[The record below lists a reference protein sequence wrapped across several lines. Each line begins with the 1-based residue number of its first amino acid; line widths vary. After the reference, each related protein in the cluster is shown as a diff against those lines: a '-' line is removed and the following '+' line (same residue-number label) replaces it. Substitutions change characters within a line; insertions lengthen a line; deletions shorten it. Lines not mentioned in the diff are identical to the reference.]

1 MKMPKISAYIIAY
14 NDEPNIAE
22 AVKSVLWADEVVL
35 VDSYS
40 TDKTA
45 TIAAELG
52 ARVVQIPFEGFGKLR
67 TSAIASTRYEW
78 VFSLDTDERCTEA
91 ARQEMLQIVAAADA
105 ADAYYVPRKNHF
117 MGRWIRHCGWYPD
130 YRQPQ
135 LFRRDALVFSEDMV
149 HETYTVN
156 GRIGHLAN
164 FIHQEPYRDLSH
176 MCRKLE
182 RYSTLGAEKVRLRG
196 ESSTMWKALAHG
208 VAAFLRIYLV
218 KRGFLDGW
226 PGFVIAFGN
235 FEHTFYKYAKRA
247 EQVRCEKVSPKG
259 L

>member
-1 MKMPKISAYIIAY
+1 
-14 NDEPNIAE
+14 
-22 AVKSVLWADEVVL
+22 
-35 VDSYS
+35 
-40 TDKTA
+40 
-45 TIAAELG
+45 
-52 ARVVQIPFEGFGKLR
+52 
-67 TSAIASTRYEW
+67 
-78 VFSLDTDERCTEA
+78 
-91 ARQEMLQIVAAADA
+91 
-105 ADAYYVPRKNHF
+105 
-117 MGRWIRHCGWYPD
+117 
-130 YRQPQ
+130 
-135 LFRRDALVFSEDMV
+135 
-149 HETYTVN
+149 
-156 GRIGHLAN
+156 
-164 FIHQEPYRDLSH
+164 